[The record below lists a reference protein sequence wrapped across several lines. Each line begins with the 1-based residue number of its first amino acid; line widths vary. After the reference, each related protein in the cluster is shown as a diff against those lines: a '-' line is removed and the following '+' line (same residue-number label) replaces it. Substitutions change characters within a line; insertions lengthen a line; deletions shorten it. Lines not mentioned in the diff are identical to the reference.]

1 MISQRQFRAESGDA
15 GKRLDKFIFENIGTL
30 SRMYLAA
37 QIKNDFCRLNN
48 VLARGGD
55 KLRENDLIEIAIDD
69 QAQTAM
75 LAEDL
80 PLEII
85 FEDSEILV
93 VNKPAEMLVHP
104 SHLVK
109 TGTLA
114 NALAFH
120 LNKDLQNNLIT
131 SESDQS
137 TIHNPKS
144 KIVTRPG
151 LVHRLDK
158 QTSGLMVVAK
168 TERALRILSGHFA
181 RKLIE
186 KRYLAVVGGS
196 PPEEAGK
203 IIAPIGR
210 VDNAKPYWR
219 IAPDGKFAETSFRVL
234 EKRSETTLL
243 ELEPVTGRTN
253 QLRIHCAHAGFPI
266 VGDLE
271 RNGRDFPRLCLHA
284 ARLGFYH
291 PNGGWL
297 LFESQMPIDFV
308 G

>member
-1 MISQRQFRAESGDA
+1 MRENNFVLIKCRFQVDKYGA

-37 QIKNDFCRLNN
+37 QIKNEFCRLNDE
-48 VLARGGD
+48 LARGGD
-55 KLRENDLIEIAIDD
+55 KLRENDLIEIEIDD
-69 QAQTAM
+69 EAQTAM

-80 PLEII
+80 PLDII
-85 FEDSEILV
+85 FEDAEILV

-104 SHLVK
+104 SHLIK

-114 NALAFH
+114 NALAFY
-120 LNKDLQNNLIT
+120 L
-131 SESDQS
+131 
-137 TIHNPKS
+137 NPKS
-144 KIVTRPG
+144 EIQNPKLIRPG

-168 TERALRILSGHFA
+168 TERALRILSSHFE

-186 KRYLAVVGGS
+186 KNYLAVVSGE
-196 PPEEAGK
+196 PPETSGK
-203 IIAPIGR
+203 IFAPIKR
-210 VDNAKPYWR
+210 VTGEKPYWR
-219 IAPDGKFAETSFRVL
+219 IAPDGKAAETNFRVL
-234 EKRSETTLL
+234 EKRAETTLL

-253 QLRIHCAHAGFPI
+253 QLRIHCAHIGFPI
-266 VGDLE
+266 VGDTA
-271 RNGRDFPRLCLHA
+271 RGGRDFPRLCLHA

-297 LFESQMPIDFV
+297 LFESQMPADFAD
-308 G
+308 